1 MRASRAYGEVNVTYS
16 FIENSNAAVLSC
28 KIRRLYSITSSA
40 RASIIG
46 GDRELHP
53 ITSWGASCV
62 VRRSELGMSISEVG
76 SRAGMPGT
84 RSACLFYPWIAVAI
98 VAPPRPSAPCQ
109 MLTSHTHHTN
119 AKEDRMWGGPLK
131 WKKGCDWRLC

>member
-1 MRASRAYGEVNVTYS
+1 MRAYLHDGQEPHALHPKAGYIGARPN
-16 FIENSNAAVLSC
+16 
-28 KIRRLYSITSSA
+28 YSILTDFSCNAPPVHTWGSS
-40 RASIIG
+40 
-46 GDRELHP
+46 
-53 ITSWGASCV
+53 
-62 VRRSELGMSISEVG
+62 
-76 SRAGMPGT
+76 AGMPGT
-84 RSACLFYPWIAVAI
+84 RSARLLYPWIAVAI